1 VKRSA
6 GTLVA
11 LGLLL
16 AVGGTTIAQSTPTS
30 SPVPVVQ
37 AELRPA
43 ATTVPA
49 TTGFAITRPAG
60 QPDGAVPHPVV
71 KSAML
76 YPEPSA
82 EQVAGLSKIKHVV
95 MIVQENR
102 SFDHYFGTY
111 PGAEGI
117 PRKANGTFR
126 VCITHPVDGSCV
138 KPYHDRN
145 LVDAGGPHHAK
156 DHTFQ
161 VNKGR
166 MNNFLKSVWRSSGRY
181 GCTRVGQVTCQP
193 GTNLPDVHGYKTR
206 REIRNYWQYADRF
219 VLQDHMFEPV
229 RSYSLPAHLYLV
241 SAWSARCDSP
251 YKPMSCRSAP
261 AVPEKD
267 RDYRNGR
274 KPIYAWTD
282 ITYLLREQRVSWR
295 YYVGDGTP
303 VDCGDGRGICSGG
316 GGARTEYTPELWSP
330 LNYFTTVQQA
340 RQADNIQH
348 HRQFFSDLKKGRM
361 ASVIWVTPTGYESEH
376 APFKRIDVG
385 QAWVTRV
392 VNAIA
397 RSEFWD
403 STAIFVTWDDWGGFY
418 DHVEP
423 PVVDGNGYGM
433 RVPGFLISPY
443 AKRGFIDKQVLSFD
457 AYLKF
462 IEDVFL
468 DGQRLDPET
477 MSRPDSR
484 PTVREDVAL
493 MGDLI
498 HEFDFTQEPRRPPIL
513 KRYP

>member
-1 VKRSA
+1 MKQIASA
-6 GTLVA
+6 WVA
-11 LGLLL
+11 FGLIAVLGGS
-16 AVGGTTIAQSTPTS
+16 AAAQSTPTAS
-30 SPVPVVQ
+30 AAP
-37 AELRPA
+37 ELAPTVSLAPESVDPA
-43 ATTVPA
+43 IVL
-49 TTGFAITRPAG
+49 PAG
-60 QPDGAVPHPVV
+60 QPAGAVPHPVV
-71 KSAML
+71 PSAFL

-82 EQVAGLSKIKHVV
+82 EQVAGLSKIEHIV

-145 LVDAGGPHHAK
+145 VMDAGGPHHAK

-166 MNNFLKSVWRSSGRY
+166 MNNFLKSVWRSPGRY
-181 GCTRVGQVTCQP
+181 GCTQVGQVTCQP

-206 REIRNYWQYADRF
+206 REIRNYWEYAERF

-251 YKPMSCRSAP
+251 YRPMSCRSAP
-261 AVPEKD
+261 VVPQKD
-267 RDYRNGR
+267 RGYQDGR
-274 KPIYAWTD
+274 TPIYAWTD

-303 VDCGDGRGICSGG
+303 VDCGDGRGICSGSG
-316 GGARTEYTPELWSP
+316 SGTDYTTELWSP

-348 HRQFFSDLKKGRM
+348 HRRFFRDLKNGKM
-361 ASVIWVTPTGYESEH
+361 ANVIWVTPNGRESEH
-376 APFKRIDVG
+376 APFKRIDEG

-418 DHVEP
+418 DHVVP

-468 DGQRLDPET
+468 EGQRLDPKT

-484 PTVREDVAL
+484 PTVREEVEL

-498 HEFDFTQEPRRPPIL
+498 HEFDFTQEPRKPPIL
-513 KRYP
+513 DRYP